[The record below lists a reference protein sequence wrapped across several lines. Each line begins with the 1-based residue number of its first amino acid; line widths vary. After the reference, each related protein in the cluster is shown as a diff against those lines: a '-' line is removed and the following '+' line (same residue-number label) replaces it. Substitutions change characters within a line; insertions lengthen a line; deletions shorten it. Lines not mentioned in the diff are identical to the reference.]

1 MFEMGLTY
9 STICV
14 HLLLQILV
22 FQNRSMFC
30 ARDFLA
36 VPGFISGVKL
46 IYSYLNLN
54 FQLFESFSWCLLMYW
69 PKISLRENYI

>member
-30 ARDFLA
+30 ALDFLA

-69 PKISLRENYI
+69 PRVALVTVLI